1 MLSLN
6 DLLSSQAMQGL
17 NAAKDGVYEN
27 GPITTE
33 FHSSANGFSFEMRMT
48 TGRVG
53 PEAAE
58 KEKEELPKCPTP
70 GCYDAYGGL
79 HPCGS
84 PECAEYASTCTCW
97 NGEASRT
104 EAVEPAG
111 ADEEVDEIG
120 RPLRPS
126 RRQPNLRVE
135 LPVVVVQTQSDVTL
149 YKVAGD
155 ECGQVTFEKTKQL

>member
-1 MLSLN
+1 MPILGTITIALFKK
-6 DLLSSQAMQGL
+6 
-17 NAAKDGVYEN
+17 AAVEVAV
-27 GPITTE
+27 T
-33 FHSSANGFSFEMRMT
+33 A
-48 TGRVG
+48 
-53 PEAAE
+53 
-58 KEKEELPKCPTP
+58 
-70 GCYDAYGGL
+70 
-79 HPCGS
+79 
-84 PECAEYASTCTCW
+84 
-97 NGEASRT
+97 EASRT

>member
-1 MLSLN
+1 MPIVGTITIALFKK
-6 DLLSSQAMQGL
+6 
-17 NAAKDGVYEN
+17 AAVAVAVTAAAV
-27 GPITTE
+27 PLP
-33 FHSSANGFSFEMRMT
+33 
-48 TGRVG
+48 V
-53 PEAAE
+53 PED
-58 KEKEELPKCPTP
+58 LPKYATP
-70 GCYDAYGGL
+70 GCYDTYGGL

-84 PECAEYASTCTCW
+84 PECAEYASTCTCR

-126 RRQPNLRVE
+126 RRQPNLHVE
-135 LPVVVVQTQSDVTL
+135 LPVVVVQPQSDVTL
-149 YKVAGD
+149 YKFAGD